1 MPESLSKSIGTA
13 LEKLGRKPKA
23 VKNMRRL
30 ITLNER
36 KLRPKVDEWIKLM
49 IKDIQRGLSKLKSK
63 NSKLADWK
71 EIEETGNLILRPTIL
86 EILGEGGK
94 AVVDRK
100 IMKQD
105 RFDSIGVNAVK
116 WAEEHAAALVVEV
129 TTATQE
135 AIKAFIVDG
144 VKKGKSIPV
153 IAKQLRPLVGLTT
166 RQIMAV
172 ANYEEWLIIN
182 RPEYS
187 VKVIREMAEVKARRL
202 HRYRTKLIART
213 ETRRSLNEGIFQGY
227 EQMGIKK
234 MEGVSGASACDWCME
249 NINGRVVSVNH
260 ARSIDGEAHPGCECA
275 WVAA

>member
-1 MPESLSKSIGTA
+1 MLQSLSKSISVS
-13 LEKLGRKPKA
+13 LQKLGRKPKA

-36 KLRPKVDEWIKLM
+36 KLQPKIDEWMKLI

-63 NSKLADWK
+63 NSKVADWK
-71 EIEETGNLILRPTIL
+71 HIKEQGNLILKPVIL
-86 EILGEGGK
+86 AILGEGGK

-105 RFDSIGVNAVK
+105 RFDEIGTSAVK
-116 WAEEHAAALVVEV
+116 WAEKHTAALVVEI
-129 TTATQE
+129 TAETQA
-135 AIKAFIVDG
+135 AIKAFIVDA

-172 ANYEEWLIIN
+172 ANYEEWLIVN
-182 RPEYS
+182 RPEYT

-202 HRYRTKLIART
+202 HRFRAEMIART
-213 ETRRSLNEGIFQGY
+213 ETANSLSEGIRQGY
-227 EQMGIKK
+227 KQMGIKQLQFVAGPGSCDDCADLDTQIFPIAEA
-234 MEGVSGASACDWCME
+234 EGVIA
-249 NINGRVVSVNH
+249 V
-260 ARSIDGEAHPGCECA
+260 HPGCRCTFI
-275 WVAA
+275 AA

>member
-1 MPESLSKSIGTA
+1 MLQSLSKSISVS
-13 LEKLGRKPKA
+13 LKKLGRKPKA
-23 VKNMRRL
+23 VRNMRRL

-36 KLRPKVDEWIKLM
+36 KLRPKVDEWMKLM

-71 EIEETGNLILRPTIL
+71 EIEETGNLILKPVIL
-86 EILGEGGK
+86 SILGEGGK

-105 RFDSIGVNAVK
+105 RFDEIGTSAVK
-116 WAEEHAAALVVEV
+116 WAEKHTAALVVEV
-129 TTATQE
+129 TTETQK
-135 AIKAFIVDG
+135 AIKAFIVEA
-144 VKKGKSIPV
+144 VKKGQSIPAV
-153 IAKQLRPLVGLTT
+153 ARQLRPLVGLTT

-172 ANYEEWLIIN
+172 ANYEEWLIVN
-182 RPEYS
+182 RPEYT
-187 VKVIREMAEVKARRL
+187 VKVIREMAEVKARRF

-249 NINGRVVSVNH
+249 NINGRVVSVDE

>member
-1 MPESLSKSIGTA
+1 MLKSLSKSISIS

-36 KLRPKVDEWIKLM
+36 KLRPKVAEWTKLM

-71 EIEETGNLILRPTIL
+71 HIEEQGNLILKPVIL
-86 EILGEGGK
+86 AILGEGGK

-105 RFDSIGVNAVK
+105 RFDLIGTEAVN
-116 WAEEHAAALVVEV
+116 WAEKHTAALVTEV
-129 TTATQE
+129 TVKTQA
-135 AIKAFIVDG
+135 AIKAFIVDA
-144 VKKGKSIPV
+144 VKKGKSIPA

-166 RQIMAV
+166 KQIFAV
-172 ANYEEWLIIN
+172 ANYEEWLIVN
-182 RPEYS
+182 RPEYT

-202 HRYRTKLIART
+202 HRFRAEMIART
-213 ETRRSLNEGIFQGY
+213 ESANSLSEGIRQGY
-227 EQMGIKK
+227 MQMGVDKLQFVAGPGSCEDCEALDGQIFPIAEA
-234 MEGVSGASACDWCME
+234 EGVIA
-249 NINGRVVSVNH
+249 V
-260 ARSIDGEAHPGCECA
+260 HPSCRCTL
-275 WVAA
+275 VAA

>member
-1 MPESLSKSIGTA
+1 MLQSLSKSISVS
-13 LEKLGRKPKA
+13 LQKLGRKPKA

-36 KLRPKVDEWIKLM
+36 KLRPKIDEWMKLI

-63 NSKLADWK
+63 NSKVADWK
-71 EIEETGNLILRPTIL
+71 HIKEQGNLILKPVIL
-86 EILGEGGK
+86 AILGEGGK

-105 RFDSIGVNAVK
+105 RFDEIGTSAVK
-116 WAEEHAAALVVEV
+116 WAEKHTAALVVEI
-129 TTATQE
+129 TAETQA
-135 AIKAFIVDG
+135 AIKAFIVDA

-172 ANYEEWLIIN
+172 ANYEEWLIVN
-182 RPEYS
+182 RPEYT

-202 HRYRTKLIART
+202 HRFRAEMIART
-213 ETRRSLNEGIFQGY
+213 ETANSLSEGIRQGY
-227 EQMGIKK
+227 KQMGIKQLQFVAGPGSCDDCADLDTQIFPIAEA
-234 MEGVSGASACDWCME
+234 EGVIA
-249 NINGRVVSVNH
+249 V
-260 ARSIDGEAHPGCECA
+260 HPGCRCTFI
-275 WVAA
+275 AA

>member
-1 MPESLSKSIGTA
+1 MPQSLSKSISVV

-23 VKNMRRL
+23 VRNMRRL

-36 KLRPKVDEWIKLM
+36 KLRPKIDEWMKLM

-71 EIEETGNLILRPTIL
+71 EIKETGNLILKPTIL
-86 EILGEGGK
+86 SILGEGGK

-105 RFDSIGVNAVK
+105 RFDEIGVKAVK
-116 WAEEHAAALVVEV
+116 WAEKHTAALVVEI
-129 TTATQE
+129 TNETKA
-135 AIKAFIVDG
+135 AIKAFIVDA
-144 VKKGKSIPV
+144 VKKGQSIPV

-202 HRYRTKLIART
+202 HRYRAQLIART
-213 ETRRSLNEGIFQGY
+213 ETANSLSEGIRQGY
-227 EQMGIKK
+227 MQMGVNKLQFVAGPGSCDDCAALDGQIFPIAEA
-234 MEGVSGASACDWCME
+234 EGVIA
-249 NINGRVVSVNH
+249 V
-260 ARSIDGEAHPGCECA
+260 HPGCRCTMI
-275 WVAA
+275 AA